1 VRYPALLL
9 LVATLVSL
17 SANRNFRYNFSHA
30 LDFKESAWVD
40 SVYNSMPD
48 TLRIAQLMTIRAT
61 DERSPKY
68 EQEVEGLVKRYQ
80 VGGICLFQG
89 SPEMLAELTNRCQA
103 ASSVPLMVSIDAE
116 WGLGMRLKETTIAY
130 PKQLML
136 GAIQDNYLV
145 YEFGAEVGRQCKRMG
160 IHLNFAPVADINNNP
175 ENPVINDRSFGEDRS
190 NVTAKCIEYMRGMQ
204 AAGIMAC
211 AKHFPGHGDT
221 NTDSHLDLPVIAHNL
236 QRLDSLELYP
246 FRAMARSGIGSFMV
260 AHLNIP
266 ALDNRP
272 NRPTTLSRAAI
283 YDLLRTKMGYD
294 GLIVTD
300 AMEMQGVAKYFA
312 PGLAE
317 VEALKAGNDVIL
329 LPGDVGAA
337 IKAVQNALNTGEYAR
352 AEFEVSVKRVLRAKY
367 RLGLTKPQRVDLNN
381 LRQDLNRPQAQLLKR
396 KLIENA
402 LTLVRDAQNLV
413 GFDSLEHYNFA
424 TLALGDTNQT
434 VFQTT
439 CGYYAPMTHFNA
451 PKVIDSLR
459 NAQLIEQLRPFNV
472 ILLSLHQMR
481 SRSADNF
488 GITTEEVLLIQQL
501 CKQHT
506 VVLTVFGNPYSLK
519 YFNEPQV
526 LLQAYNEDP
535 MTQRVAAQGLFGA
548 LDFKGK
554 LPISASLSAYFG
566 QGIRTQFPEKRL
578 AYDIPESVG
587 MNSDT
592 LAQMDALVQEMIA
605 AGAAPG
611 CQIVVARNNRVIWQ
625 KSYGHFTYE
634 PTTPVRNDHL
644 YDIASVTKIAAT
656 TLCAM
661 QLYDAGKIKLDTEI
675 GKYLPELANTNK
687 EKLKLR
693 DILAHHARLQPWIP
707 FYQKT
712 LENGLPN
719 AHIYHRQLDED
730 SQIPVA
736 PDMYMDNNW
745 VDTVWN
751 SIFLSP
757 LRSEK
762 GYKYSDLGLYLTAR
776 TIERVSNQKL
786 DEYAQQQF
794 YKPLGLRATFNPW
807 QLGLSAQCVPTEE
820 DRYFRQ
826 QRIQGY
832 VHDMGA
838 AMLGGVSGH
847 AGLFSNANDLA
858 KIFQL
863 FLNGGSYFGKQY
875 IRPESVNT
883 WTIRYPGSTRRGI
896 AFDMKELDPK
906 ATGNMSEKAGPNT
919 FGHTG
924 FTGICAWADPDQ
936 NLIFIFCSNR
946 TYPTMENNK
955 LISGNYRPR
964 LQSIIY
970 QSIKK

>member
-1 VRYPALLL
+1 
-9 LVATLVSL
+9 VATLVSL
-17 SANRNFRYNFSHA
+17 SANRNLRYNFSQN
-30 LDFKESAWVD
+30 LDFQESTWVD
-40 SVYNSMPD
+40 SLYNSMPD

-103 ASSVPLMVSIDAE
+103 ASNIPLLVSIDAE

-136 GAIQDNYLV
+136 GAIQDNYLI

-160 IHLNFAPVADINNNP
+160 IHLNFAPDADINNNA

-221 NTDSHLDLPVIAHNL
+221 KTDSHLDLPLIPHNM

-246 FRAMARSGIGSFMV
+246 FRAMAKSGIGSFMV
-260 AHLNIP
+260 AHLNVP

-272 NRPTTLSRAAI
+272 NRPTTLSRAAV
-283 YDLLRTKMGYD
+283 YDLLRTKMGYE
-294 GLIVTD
+294 GLIITD
-300 AMEMQGVAKYFA
+300 AMEMQAVTKYFG
-312 PGLAE
+312 PGQAD
-317 VEALKAGNDVIL
+317 VEALKAGNDMVL
-329 LPGDVGAA
+329 LPSDVGAA
-337 IKAVQNALNTGEYAR
+337 IRAVQSALDSGEYAR
-352 AEFEVSVKRVLRAKY
+352 PQFEMSVKRVLRAKY
-367 RLGLTKPQRVDLNN
+367 RLGLTQPQHINLQN
-381 LRQDLNRPQAQLLKR
+381 LREDLNRPQAQLLKR

-402 LTLVRDAQNLV
+402 LTLVRDPQNIV
-413 GFDSLEHYNFA
+413 GFDSLEQYHLA
-424 TLALGDTNQT
+424 SLALGDTNQT
-434 VFQTT
+434 IFQTT
-439 CGYYAPMTHFNA
+439 CGLYAPIKHFNA
-451 PKVIDSLR
+451 PKLVDSLR
-459 NAQLIEQLRPFNV
+459 SAQLIEQLREFDV
-472 ILLSLHQMR
+472 ILLSIHQMR
-481 SRSADNF
+481 SKAADNF
-488 GITTEEVLLIQQL
+488 GLTTEEVLLIQQL
-501 CKQHT
+501 CKQHK

-519 YFNEPQV
+519 YFNDAQA
-526 LLQAYNEDP
+526 LLEAYNEDP
-535 MTQRVAAQGLFGA
+535 LTQRLAAQGLFGA

-554 LPISASLSAYFG
+554 LPVSASLSAFFG

-587 MNSDT
+587 MSSDT
-592 LAQMDALVQEMIA
+592 LAQMDALVKEMID

-625 KSYGHFTYE
+625 KSYGYFTYE
-634 PTTPVRNDHL
+634 PTTPVRNESL

-661 QLYDAGKIKLDTEI
+661 QLYDAGKLKLDAEI
-675 GKYLPELANTNK
+675 GQYLPELAHTNK
-687 EKLKLR
+687 EKLKMR

-712 LENGLPN
+712 LENGLPD
-719 AHIYHRQLDED
+719 AHIYHRQMDPD

-736 PDMYMDNNW
+736 PDMYMVNSW
-745 VDTVWN
+745 VDTIWN
-751 SIFLSP
+751 TIFKSE

-776 TIERVSNQKL
+776 TVERLSKQKL
-786 DEYAQQQF
+786 DDYAKQHF
-794 YKPLGLRATFNPW
+794 YQP
-807 QLGLSAQCVPTEE
+807 LGLSATFTPWQYGLSANCVPTEE

-858 KIFQL
+858 KIFQM
-863 FLNGGSYFGKQY
+863 FLNGGSYFSRQY
-875 IRPESVNT
+875 IRPETVNE
-883 WTIRYPGSTRRGI
+883 WTIRYSGSTRRGI
-896 AFDMKELDPK
+896 AFDMKELDSK
-906 ATGNMSEKAGPNT
+906 LTANMSEKAGPNT

-946 TYPTMENNK
+946 TYPSMENNK